1 MLLTIGALLAL
12 NFQVQIG
19 PTRRRPP
26 TVRDSVGDS
35 SDTTGR
41 RRNRNY
47 RKAVTADLLA
57 TAFKDATA
65 KGTLLKGRAARLT
78 QDSAL
83 IAYDAMAYQRISAGM
98 GFTKIGRDR
107 LIFRHESAAPES
119 ASHAPGMVRGPVRS
133 IRLTSAG

>member
-1 MLLTIGALLAL
+1 MLLTIGALFAL

-41 RRNRNY
+41 RRRYGNV

-107 LIFRHESAAPES
+107 LI
-119 ASHAPGMVRGPVRS
+119 
-133 IRLTSAG
+133 